1 MTDKYEEIK
10 NDAELAKENNEQQEK
25 DDNNEGLEQTKEDV
39 QKTLE

>member
-1 MTDKYEEIK
+1 MTDKYEEIQ
-10 NDAELAKENNEQQEK
+10 NDAELAKENNEKQEK